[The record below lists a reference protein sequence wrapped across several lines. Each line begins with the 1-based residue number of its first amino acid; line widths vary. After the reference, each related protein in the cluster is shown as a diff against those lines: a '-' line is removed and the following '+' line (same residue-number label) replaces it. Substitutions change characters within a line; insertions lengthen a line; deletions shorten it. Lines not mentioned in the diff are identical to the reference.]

1 MSPEGPK
8 IIKKIDSFHRK
19 WVRTSDRRTRIQVL
33 TGVLVGVRVQSSL
46 GIGQEIFSYFGNGFG
61 HEKIKTW
68 DSDMDSDTITR
79 RLFDRK
85 MYAAICRLQ
94 LRTRTRIRTC
104 VFTDLWSAPDLLTSN
119 VDLLSLLYGPYP
131 VLSEKNCCIWI

>member
-1 MSPEGPK
+1 MYKNQNFETENFIKILWCRKLINFLKFNKWRFNINTILMNLDSYFHNSWVQKAPK
-8 IIKKIDSFHRK
+8 SSKIDSFLRK
-19 WVRTSDRRTRIQVL
+19 WVRTSDRQTRIQAL

-79 RLFDRK
+79 RLFDQK
-85 MYAAICRLQ
+85 CGNL
-94 LRTRTRIRTC
+94 
-104 VFTDLWSAPDLLTSN
+104 
-119 VDLLSLLYGPYP
+119 
-131 VLSEKNCCIWI
+131 